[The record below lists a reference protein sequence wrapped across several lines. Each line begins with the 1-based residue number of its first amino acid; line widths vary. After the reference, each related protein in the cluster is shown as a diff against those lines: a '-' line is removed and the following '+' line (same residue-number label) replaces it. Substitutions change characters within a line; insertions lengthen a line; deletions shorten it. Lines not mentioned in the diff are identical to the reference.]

1 MASIF
6 DGIDMSDPC
15 KVWPKLEEVYY
26 RLLAGEN
33 VVRSKFGEEEI
44 QFSPADAKILEK
56 TIANLKAQCVAKS
69 TSRNKRRAIS
79 CGW

>member
-1 MASIF
+1 MSSIF
-6 DGIDMSDPC
+6 NGIDMSDPC

-33 VVRSKFGEEEI
+33 VVRSKFGEEEM
-44 QFSPADAKILEK
+44 QFSSVDAKTLEK
-56 TIANLKAQCVAKS
+56 KIADLKAQCRAKNS
-69 TSRNKRRAIS
+69 GRSKRHAIS

>member
-6 DGIDMSDPC
+6 DDIDMSDPC
-15 KVWPKLEEVYY
+15 KVYPILEATLY
-26 RLLAGEN
+26 RLIAGES

-44 QFSPADAKILEK
+44 QFSPADSKALELKI
-56 TIANLKAQCVAKS
+56 ADLKAQCRAKNLN
-69 TSRNKRRAIS
+69 RPLRHAIK